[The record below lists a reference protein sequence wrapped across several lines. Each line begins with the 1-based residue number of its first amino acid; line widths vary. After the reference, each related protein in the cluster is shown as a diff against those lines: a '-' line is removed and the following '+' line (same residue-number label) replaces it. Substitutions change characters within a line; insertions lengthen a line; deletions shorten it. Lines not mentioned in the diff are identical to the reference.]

1 MDWVL
6 AVSAASLAIL
16 HTLLPDHELP
26 LAMIGRAQKWSI
38 KKMAGVT
45 LVAGTIHISVS
56 VIIGIIALAVSSLL
70 AQRIALTAHRI
81 SGIFLMGFGIVY
93 SILAWRRGHVNEH
106 SNGEAWDSHVPY
118 DTHQTD
124 QGRHSPLHSHRHSHA
139 SPEVDKGSDGK
150 AVSGATWIVA
160 IVGIA
165 PCFTL
170 IPVLVD
176 AMWFGTSTVLLV
188 MFVYAVSTIGSMVV
202 LTSIALKTIT
212 FLTKLERIERH
223 IEILAG
229 IVILAVGLYVVLP
242 DMLFPAHSHV

>member
-1 MDWVL
+1 MDMVL
-6 AVSAASLAIL
+6 AASAASLAIL

-38 KKMAGVT
+38 KKMVGVT

-56 VIIGIIALAVSSLL
+56 VVIGIIALAVSSLL
-70 AQRIALTAHRI
+70 AQRIAMTAHRI
-81 SGIFLMGFGIVY
+81 SGIFLIGFGLVY
-93 SILAWRRGHVNEH
+93 SILAWRREHVHEH
-106 SNGEAWDSHVPY
+106 PKGEARDFHVP
-118 DTHQTD
+118 HAPNKTD
-124 QGRHSPLHSHRHSHA
+124 QEAHSHGHSHA
-139 SPEVDKGSDGK
+139 SSKVKVPPDGK
-150 AVSGATWIVA
+150 AISRSTWLVA

-176 AMWFGTSTVLLV
+176 SMWFGTSTVLLV
-188 MFVYAVSTIGSMVV
+188 MIVYAVSTIGSMVI

-212 FLTKLERIERH
+212 FLTRLERIERH

-242 DMLFPAHSHV
+242 EMLFPAHSHI